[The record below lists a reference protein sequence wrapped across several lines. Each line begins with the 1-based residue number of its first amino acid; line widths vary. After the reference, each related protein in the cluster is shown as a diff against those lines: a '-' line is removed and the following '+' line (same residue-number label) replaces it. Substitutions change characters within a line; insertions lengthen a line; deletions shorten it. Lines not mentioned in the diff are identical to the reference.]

1 MDNSFAYI
9 RDNDGIDTE
18 ESYPYT
24 ATVGGYFGVE
34 SVLKEL
40 CDEYYGINKTHRL
53 RSERP
58 NA

>member
-24 ATVGGYFGVE
+24 ATVGGF
-34 SVLKEL
+34 LWCWKRLREL
-40 CDEYYGINKTHRL
+40 CDECYMIIISRL
-53 RSERP
+53 RTERP
-58 NA
+58 TA